1 MKRKAKMKI
10 LPNLDMV
17 SHEEPVFSQIVHLIQ
32 SPAGRRLRR

>member
-17 SHEEPVFSQIVHLIQ
+17 GHEEPVFSQNRPSHSI
-32 SPAGRRLRR
+32 PRRQDA